1 MSCFQMNMMD
11 KNLGGMVH
19 IQASDINKIL
29 LTRLRILKIQVAVEH
44 QQKNNSNIFF
54 LQFLEVE
61 SNICQLLILA
71 LAFPGPGV

>member
-1 MSCFQMNMMD
+1 MSYFQMHMMD

-44 QQKNNSNIFF
+44 QQGA
-54 LQFLEVE
+54 Q
-61 SNICQLLILA
+61 Q
-71 LAFPGPGV
+71 